1 MFQSAHGSSSSSGSR
16 VAALQIEAAMAR
28 GLLSALRG
36 AAARGAEIQRSRHL
50 REDLDG
56 KVYVSLHTLCM
67 TLMRVN
73 GILLLLFVTSQPLQQ
88 VLL

>member
-1 MFQSAHGSSSSSGSR
+1 MYMLSKLCVRVCTSYVTTSLQSAHDSCGGGR
-16 VAALQIEAAMAR
+16 NVAALQIEAAMAR

-56 KVYVSLHTLCM
+56 KVYVS
-67 TLMRVN
+67 
-73 GILLLLFVTSQPLQQ
+73 
-88 VLL
+88 